1 MEDLTLSM
9 AELERCVYCKMPI
22 KPKDNFV
29 KVIEGPTLAR
39 SYGEPIDQQYAH
51 AECYDRKSKTKASG
65 A

>member
-1 MEDLTLSM
+1 
-9 AELERCVYCKMPI
+9 MPI

-29 KVIEGPTLAR
+29 KVSEGPTLAR

-51 AECYDRKSKTKASG
+51 AECYELKSKTRASG